1 MNMATFNVGDTVTFQ
16 ESIPGKVIDVV
27 VGNDDNTYYLVDFR
41 NSAGLFLAKDLNL
54 YEE

>member
-1 MNMATFNVGDTVTFQ
+1 MNKTTFNVGDIVTFE
-16 ESIPGKVIDVV
+16 ESIPGKIIDVV

-41 NSAGLFLAKDLNL
+41 NSTGLFLAKDLDL